1 MKSILFRRRGIM
13 SIFMTMLLSLLLG
26 LAFLTPIQYVT
37 ADETNE
43 RQITGTIV
51 TAEGA
56 SVNSNSVDGTTGT
69 AYQGEIV
76 YTLTGDSA
84 INFTFS
90 TLKDEWKGSEFALNF
105 TYTICGLD
113 DTPIFDIVY
122 KGDGEY
128 STQSYVKYN
137 EQIRSHSYKIREGA
151 APDSE
156 GWYFYNEIPS
166 YCQGWAAPSMF
177 GISSGESKD
186 TGTLSIK
193 FVGDVVQIWT
203 SYYVVNN
210 WSGFYSL
217 RPTSTTLE
225 ECLIAEFDGTDVG
238 FDQTARM
245 EKGMSDKGWG
255 LPKIYDQ
262 LKDGYKIKF
271 GTTNV
276 ANDETA
282 YDIDVTFNS
291 LDATIKADMGELY
304 TQGALCEGASIR
316 LVEDG
321 KSGIR
326 FHVRV
331 PAESYL
337 GQNINSLQTGMLVIP
352 TDKLGGVELTH
363 AKTRDNY
370 TPLGAK
376 AADEST
382 SGKWRETVDNGV
394 SYMES
399 LVYVYNIPEDSY
411 DRGFTFRGYLKYNEN
426 YYYTAIPES
435 RSITYVAMKANHEYN
450 TQGSS
455 GEITYSPSQL
465 TVLEQ
470 YSPSRTAISSNLK
483 NVGKYYYRVGNENV
497 VPLDKLFALTD
508 EYLDIAPINLSV
520 KIETLQGTATG
531 SYADGNFQFSNTGF
545 VRISVLDTYSRKS
558 SILIVEV
565 VNGMNVTSSS
575 ISTGST
581 GKNVVLLNDVKIATG
596 GYVVYNNCSVYGNG
610 FTFSV
615 EGGVSKFAAGTCN
628 WGIITLTANAK
639 LDNLVIIGDTYTKFG
654 TYTSDSYNVA
664 AVYSQGGTIQNCYIQ
679 GCASPVLVEGA
690 TTIKSTTLYGGAVA
704 NLQLK
709 SGATTLNDVTTVN
722 YNDGRKVIGLGVA
735 FRNDALAS
743 TSLTI
748 NGTLK
753 QYNFVASTDADNS
766 GASTLQQIYSLI
778 FDNQCSGYHFSE
790 EDGKTYANTG
800 IVSMSENITTP
811 TITDN
816 TSSGYQGKSVS
827 KPVWFTTVKGYVYT
841 QPKSVGEV
849 DNNYVKETDEH
860 IASVQGD
867 QNLSVQLGS
876 VVTPTSI
883 NG

>member
-1 MKSILFRRRGIM
+1 MKSILFRRRGIV
-13 SIFMTMLLSLLLG
+13 SIFMIMLLSILLG

-225 ECLIAEFDGTDVG
+225 ECLIAEFDGTDLG

-520 KIETLQGTATG
+520 KFETLQGTATG
-531 SYADGNFQFSNTGF
+531 SYADGNFRFSNTGF
-545 VRISVLDTYSRKS
+545 VKISVMDTYSRKS
-558 SILIVEV
+558 SELIVEV
-565 VNGMNVTSSS
+565 VNGTNVTSSEITTS
-575 ISTGST
+575 DVST
-581 GKNVVLLNDVKIATG
+581 NVVLLNDVKIASG
-596 GYVVYNNCSVYGNG
+596 GYVIYKNCTVYGNG
-610 FTFSV
+610 FTFDIS
-615 EGGVSKFAAGTCN
+615 GGKIQFAKDGGSE
-628 WGIITLTANAK
+628 WGIIKMNNAK
-639 LDNLVIIGDTYTKFG
+639 LDNLVVIGDEYTTFA
-654 TYTSDSYNVA
+654 TTTNTNYNTV
-664 AVYSQGGTIQNCYIQ
+664 AVYSQGGTIQNCYIE
-679 GCASPVLVEGA
+679 GCASPVMTETGT
-690 TTIKSTTLYGGAVA
+690 TTITNTTLYGGAVA

-709 SGATTLNDVTTVN
+709 GGATILKDVTTVN
-722 YNDGRKVIGLGVA
+722 YNDGRKLIGLGIVA
-735 FRNDALAS
+735 RDDIKSGS
-743 TSLTI
+743 TLTI
-748 NGTLK
+748 KEGFK
-753 QYNFVASTDADNS
+753 QYNFVSSTDGNNDD
-766 GASTLQQIYSLI
+766 TLKELYSYI
-778 FDNQCSGYHFSE
+778 FKDSQDAYHFDYNE
-790 EDGKTYANTG
+790 TKYANTG
-800 IVSMSENITTP
+800 IVSMSESGFNDSNIT
-811 TITDN
+811 N
-816 TSSGYQGKSVS
+816 ESGNGYSGMK
-827 KPVWFTTVKGYVYT
+827 VKIQLWYYAYVYT
-841 QPKSVGEV
+841 QPKTVGEV

-883 NG
+883 IG